1 MYRLRYERLPAYEQ
15 RFGGKISVVAGDTD
29 SFFLEVRG
37 ISVSQ
42 QLLPA
47 MATEGLLDSSNYP
60 VNHPLY
66 SSVGKA
72 ELGRVKDECSGDPI
86 RDVVFL
92 RPKCYSLRLSSGK
105 DHKRAKGIQRAALKK
120 DISHEDYINV
130 REVFIIML

>member
-1 MYRLRYERLPAYEQ
+1 M
-15 RFGGKISVVAGDTD
+15 VAEDTD

-47 MATEGLLDSSNYP
+47 MATDGLLDSSNYHHD
-60 VNHPLY
+60 HPLY
-66 SSVGKA
+66 SSVGRA
-72 ELGRVKDECSGDPI
+72 ELGRVKDECSGIPI
-86 RDVVFL
+86 CDAVFP

-105 DHKRAKGIQRAALKK
+105 EHKRAKGIQWAALKK

-130 REVFIIML
+130 RKVFKIML